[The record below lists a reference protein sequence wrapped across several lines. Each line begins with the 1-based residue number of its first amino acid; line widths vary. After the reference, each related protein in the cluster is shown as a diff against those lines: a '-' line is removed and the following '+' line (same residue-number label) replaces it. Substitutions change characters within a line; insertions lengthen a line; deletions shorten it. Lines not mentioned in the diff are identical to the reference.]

1 MSLFKQLL
9 IAICL
14 FLVVAF
20 SGSFMVSL
28 ESSRTQYVNQL
39 RSHAQDAATA
49 LALSLTPNIDDP
61 AMVELMVSSIFDS
74 GYYSSIRVV
83 NQVTEEVMVE
93 RSGTPEVGNVPDWFV
108 KLIALE
114 PAGGDALVSRGWQ
127 QAARVEVVSHPMFA
141 VAKLWQSALGS
152 LTWLLLC
159 GAVSAV
165 LGALLLRRQLKP
177 LDYMVK
183 QSHAIARREFLSLPE
198 LPRTPELRRVVQ
210 AMNQMVEKLKALF
223 QEQAERSE
231 KLRAESYQD
240 NLTGLANRRYFEM
253 QLNARVSNPEQA
265 SSGYLLL
272 LRVKDLA
279 GLNQRLGGQ
288 RTDQLLQAVG
298 EQLQRECARFPET
311 HNLVTRIRGGE
322 FAVLAPGLVRE
333 EALQLAQNLES
344 ALASLHAT
352 GATDVASV
360 ASIGLAPFV
369 HGDAP
374 QAVLGLADQA
384 LAQAE
389 AQGDSSWACVE
400 HGAAASIGDD
410 HHAWHTLLDS
420 ALSQQ
425 RFELYFQPVVATR
438 DTTLVL
444 HYKVLSRLTDEQ
456 GQTIA
461 AGRFLPWLERFGWT
475 ARLDL
480 LMLELVLKQMTGHQD
495 SLALNLS
502 AATLADPQAL
512 NKVFEIL
519 RQHASLGPRLTLEI
533 GEEQLPEQALLEQLT
548 RRLRELGFSLSLQR
562 FGGRFSMIGNLARL
576 GLAYLKIDGSYIRD
590 IDQESDKRLFIE
602 AIQRAAHSIDLPLI
616 AERVETE
623 GELQVI
629 REMGVYGVQGR
640 LFGEPAPWR

>member
-61 AMVELMVSSIFDS
+61 AMVELLVSSIFDS
-74 GYYSSIRVV
+74 GYYSSIRVI

-93 RSGTPEVGNVPDWFV
+93 RSGTPEVSDVPDWFV
-108 KLIALE
+108 KLIGLE

-152 LTWLLLC
+152 LGWLLLC

-177 LDYMVK
+177 LDYMVQ

-231 KLRAESYQD
+231 RLRVESYQD

-298 EQLQRECARFPET
+298 EQLQRECARYPET

-333 EALQLAQNLES
+333 EALQLAQSLEN

-352 GATDVASV
+352 GATDVVSV
-360 ASIGLAPFV
+360 ASIGLVPFV
-369 HGDAP
+369 HGDSP
-374 QAVLGLADQA
+374 QAVLGLGDQA

-389 AQGDSSWACVE
+389 AQGDTSWACLD
-400 HGAAASIGDD
+400 HDAAASVGDD
-410 HHAWHTLLDS
+410 HHAWHTLLDG

-438 DTTLVL
+438 DTALVL
-444 HYKVLSRLTDEQ
+444 HYKVLSRLLDEQ

-475 ARLDL
+475 SRLDL
-480 LMLELVLKQMTGHQD
+480 LMLEQVLKQMAGHQD

-629 REMGVYGVQGR
+629 GEMGLYGVQGR
-640 LFGEPAPWR
+640 LVGEPAPWR